1 MSRGRPFKPGQ
12 SGNPGGRP
20 KVLGR
25 VRELAQ
31 ASTEIAVKTLIEAL
45 QDPDGRV
52 RVAAANSLLDRGHG
66 KPGAVDEEK
75 VIREELA
82 KMTDEAIEAL
92 HAAQTKR
99 LPE

>member
-1 MSRGRPFKPGQ
+1 MARGRPFKPGQ

-66 KPGAVDEEK
+66 KPGSVDEEK

-82 KMTDEAIEAL
+82 KMSDEAIEAL
-92 HAAQTKR
+92 HAMQTKR

>member
-1 MSRGRPFKPGQ
+1 VVRGKPFPKGV

-20 KVLGR
+20 KISGH

-31 ASTEIAVKTLIEAL
+31 ARTEEAVRTLVEAL

-52 RVAAANSLLDRGHG
+52 RVAAANSILDRGHG

-82 KMTDEAIEAL
+82 KMSDEAIEAL
-92 HAAQTKR
+92 HAMQVKR
-99 LPE
+99 LTE